1 MEGLLVHTY
10 HLSWPKSTNYL
21 HDGDPTTKSLVPLDQ
36 ELDKEQL
43 NAEATC
49 RVARVGFRTTAHGD
63 NADPDIKITRWN
75 NIPRMN
81 ENINKN

>member
-1 MEGLLVHTY
+1 MNNQHQNGEGLLVHKYYISCT
-10 HLSWPKSTNYL
+10 KSIIYL

-49 RVARVGFRTTAHGD
+49 
-63 NADPDIKITRWN
+63 
-75 NIPRMN
+75 
-81 ENINKN
+81 